1 MDFRQKIEMLDEL
14 RGYLSEQ
21 AGEEMKG
28 MPMDGEDDEDDFPP
42 SSDEAPS
49 LAIAIE
55 APKDGPPKPPPP
67 GGGDSDID
75 ALISKGMASS
85 DPTVK
90 AMAEALSKAKAK
102 THGGV

>member
-1 MDFRQKIEMLDEL
+1 MNFQKNLAALDEL
-14 RGYLSEQ
+14 KAFLAEQ

-28 MPMDGEDDEDDFPP
+28 MPMDGEEEEEESEHYGMGEEKP
-42 SSDEAPS
+42 A

-55 APKDGPPKPPPP
+55 APEPKS
-67 GGGDSDID
+67 GGDSDMD
-75 ALISKGMASS
+75 SLIAKGLASS

-102 THGGV
+102 TPGTV

>member
-1 MDFRQKIEMLDEL
+1 MDFRQKIEALDEL
-14 RGYLSEQ
+14 KNFLSEQ

-28 MPMDGEDDEDDFPP
+28 MPMDGEDEDDFPP

-55 APKDGPPKPPPP
+55 APKDGPPRPPSPP
-67 GGGDSDID
+67 GGDSDID

-102 THGGV
+102 TTGAV